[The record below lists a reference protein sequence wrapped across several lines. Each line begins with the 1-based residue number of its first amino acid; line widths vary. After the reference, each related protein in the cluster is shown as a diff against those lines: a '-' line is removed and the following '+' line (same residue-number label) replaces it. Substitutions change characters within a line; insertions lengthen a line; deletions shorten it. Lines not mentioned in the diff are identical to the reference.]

1 MATTELA
8 VIGAGPAGL
17 AAAVAA
23 AQTGVQVTLLDE
35 SPRPG
40 GQYLKGAAAAEATP
54 ASATDRQGRALLQK
68 LAGLP
73 IELRLQTLVWG
84 IEGKRLAL
92 AGPAGLDWLE
102 AGAIITATGARE
114 LVIPFPGWT
123 LPGVLTLGA
132 AQVLAKEHSVLP
144 GRRILL
150 AGSGPL
156 LLPVANQLARQGAE
170 VVAVLEAT
178 RPSQW
183 LTHAGAV
190 WDSWDRLVEGWHY
203 LRGLRRA
210 GIPYRFGQTVIRALD
225 ASPSPTRGG
234 PGRGQEL
241 AAVVAAR
248 LDRQGHP
255 IPGSEETV
263 AVDTLCV
270 GFGFTPNIELTQ
282 LAGCAHRFDPARGGW
297 TPQVDERQET
307 SQPGLF
313 VAGESG
319 GVGGAAAAI
328 VEGLVAGLA
337 AAQQLGRLSAN
348 DLAAELAQAAGPR
361 RRLRRFGA
369 MLNTL
374 FAPPPGLN
382 TLITADTVVCRC
394 EEITAAEVRA
404 AAAQGAVTLDAL
416 KTHIRVGQGPC
427 QGRICGPLLSRL
439 ISQQTGSAAA
449 EIGCFRIR
457 PPLKPVLLGELAGGN
472 CP

>member
-23 AQTGVQVTLLDE
+23 AQAGVQVMLLDE
-35 SPRPG
+35 YPRPG
-40 GQYLKGAAAAEATP
+40 GQYLKGTEASPVSAAE
-54 ASATDRQGRALLQK
+54 RQGRMLLQE
-68 LAGLP
+68 LPGLP

-92 AGPAGLDWLE
+92 HSPAGLDWLE
-102 AGAIITATGARE
+102 AGAIIAATGARE

-132 AQVLAKEHSVLP
+132 AQVLAKEHGVLP

-156 LLPVANQLARQGAE
+156 LLPVANQLARRGTE
-170 VVAVLEAT
+170 LVAVLEAT
-178 RPSQW
+178 RPGQW
-183 LTHAGAV
+183 LAQTAAV
-190 WDSWDRLVEGWHY
+190 WGNWDRLAEGWHY
-203 LRGLRRA
+203 LHSLRRA
-210 GIPYRFGQTVIRALD
+210 GIPYRFGQTVIRALNE
-225 ASPSPTRGG
+225 SPSPTRGG

-241 AAVVAAR
+241 IAVVVAR
-248 LDRQGHP
+248 LDRQGRP
-255 IPGSEETV
+255 IPGSEKTLD
-263 AVDTLCV
+263 ADTLCV

-313 VAGESG
+313 VAGESA
-319 GVGGAAAAI
+319 GVGGAAAAM
-328 VEGLVAGLA
+328 VEGRVAGLA
-337 AAQQLGRLSAN
+337 AAQQLGYLSAN
-348 DLAAELAQAAGPR
+348 DLAAELAKVTGQR

-382 TLITADTVVCRC
+382 ALITAETVICRC
-394 EEITAAEVRA
+394 EEVTAAEVRA
-404 AAAQGAVTLDAL
+404 VVEQGVVNLDAL
-416 KTHIRVGQGPC
+416 KTHLRVGQGPC
-427 QGRICGPLLSRL
+427 QGRTCGPLLSRL
-439 ISQQTGSAAA
+439 ISQQTGCPAA
-449 EIGCFRIR
+449 ESGSFHIR
-457 PPLKPVLLGELAGGN
+457 PPLKPVLLGELAGGDR
-472 CP
+472 P

>member
-17 AAAVAA
+17 AAAITA
-23 AQTGVQVTLLDE
+23 AQAGVRVTLLDE
-35 SPRPG
+35 YPRPG
-40 GQYLKGAAAAEATP
+40 GQYLKGAAGAAGSP
-54 ASATDRQGRALLQK
+54 VSATERQGRALLQK

-84 IEGKRLAL
+84 IEGKRLVL

-102 AGAIITATGARE
+102 AGAIIAATGARE
-114 LVIPFPGWT
+114 LVMPFPGWT

-132 AQVLAKEHSVLP
+132 AQVLAKEHGVLP

-156 LLPVANQLARQGAE
+156 LLPVANQLAHRGAQ
-170 VVAVLEAT
+170 VIAVLEAT
-178 RPSQW
+178 RPAQW
-183 LTHAGAV
+183 FAHAAAV

-210 GIPYRFGQTVIRALD
+210 GISYRFGQTVIRALD
-225 ASPSPTRGG
+225 KSSPPVGG
-234 PGRGQEL
+234 IEGGREL
-241 AAVVAAR
+241 AAVVVAR
-248 LDRQGHP
+248 LDPQGRP
-255 IPGSEETV
+255 ISGSEETLE
-263 AVDTLCV
+263 VDTLCV

-328 VEGLVAGLA
+328 IEGLVAGLA
-337 AAQQLGRLSAN
+337 AAQQLGYLSAN
-348 DLAAELAQAAGPR
+348 RLGAELAQANGPR

-382 TLITADTVVCRC
+382 ALITADTVICRC
-394 EEITAAEVRA
+394 EEVTAAEVRA
-404 AAAQGAVTLDAL
+404 AVAQGAVTLDAL
-416 KTHIRVGQGPC
+416 KTHLRVGQGPC
-427 QGRICGPLLSRL
+427 QGRTCGPLLSRL

-449 EIGCFRIR
+449 ESGCFHIR
-457 PPLKPVLLGELAGGN
+457 PPLKPVPLGELAGGGHQ
-472 CP
+472 